1 MKLELF
7 TLGRNSI
14 MMRVENIGDIFNTQG
29 VLNYQHVK
37 IYDLAVGLFELMNES
52 TIDKSFV
59 EVTETS
65 LTGNQSFNEMQ
76 SMKIRWQTE
85 DDDEERFVELGQRS
99 PTEVEL

>member
-14 MMRVENIGDIFNTQG
+14 MMRVENIGDIFNTKG
-29 VLNYQHVK
+29 VLNYEHVM
-37 IYDLAVGLFELMNES
+37 IYDLAVGLYELVNDS

-65 LTGNQSFNEMQ
+65 LTGN
-76 SMKIRWQTE
+76 
-85 DDDEERFVELGQRS
+85 
-99 PTEVEL
+99 